1 MQSRQGIKR
10 TLVPNRRRDRGR
22 LFKDC
27 TNRRNKPSLIQM
39 IQGRERMEHNTSPE
53 ANTCLGQC

>member
-10 TLVPNRRRDRGR
+10 TLVPNRRDRER

-39 IQGRERMEHNTSPE
+39 IQGRERMGYHTSPE